1 MKCVCK
7 KNDTPVIGQILTRW
21 FFLVLCPAALQSPC
35 SSKLEKIL
43 SKSRKMRKLIMQ
55 VSFFFSL
62 PDYTCVH
69 FDMIRHQCASL
80 NGPEWYFITIL
91 DNVTQVCVSAPLGW
105 SFWKKNWSSAR
116 WQHQHTAAAAAWALQ
131 KSTINEKRLRQRDPN
146 EATPPSLS
154 LRLSSTSHTTCMLL
168 LLGPAEILITIQRLL
183 AIMTLL
189 STHTYIYT
197 RTTPLLVTV
206 TLTKGDGR
214 LSRKFKCGL

>member
-1 MKCVCK
+1 MA
-7 KNDTPVIGQILTRW
+7 RW
-21 FFLVLCPAALQSPC
+21 FFPLVLCPAALQSPC
-35 SSKLEKIL
+35 SKLEKNL
-43 SKSRKMRKLIMQ
+43 SKNRKIRKLIICKHY
-55 VSFFFSL
+55 FFPS

-116 WQHQHTAAAAAWALQ
+116 WQHQHTAAAAWALQ

-189 STHTYIYT
+189 SIHTH
-197 RTTPLLVTV
+197 
-206 TLTKGDGR
+206 
-214 LSRKFKCGL
+214 

>member
-1 MKCVCK
+1 
-7 KNDTPVIGQILTRW
+7 
-21 FFLVLCPAALQSPC
+21 
-35 SSKLEKIL
+35 
-43 SKSRKMRKLIMQ
+43 
-55 VSFFFSL
+55 
-62 PDYTCVH
+62 
-69 FDMIRHQCASL
+69 MIRQQCSSL

-105 SFWKKNWSSAR
+105 SFWKKKNWSSWGSMA
-116 WQHQHTAAAAAWALQ
+116 QSISTASAAAWALQ

-146 EATPPSLS
+146 EATPPSQ
-154 LRLSSTSHTTCMLL
+154 SSQLKPYDLLL

>member
-1 MKCVCK
+1 
-7 KNDTPVIGQILTRW
+7 
-21 FFLVLCPAALQSPC
+21 
-35 SSKLEKIL
+35 
-43 SKSRKMRKLIMQ
+43 
-55 VSFFFSL
+55 
-62 PDYTCVH
+62 
-69 FDMIRHQCASL
+69 MIRHQCASL

-105 SFWKKNWSSAR
+105 SFWKKKNWSSWGSMA
-116 WQHQHTAAAAAWALQ
+116 QSISTASAAAWALQ

-189 STHTYIYT
+189 STHTYT
-197 RTTPLLVTV
+197 RTTPLRTHNSHTNQGRWLVSEIQMWFI
-206 TLTKGDGR
+206 KRQR
-214 LSRKFKCGL
+214 LGCFRCRKLP

>member
-1 MKCVCK
+1 MKHSV
-7 KNDTPVIGQILTRW
+7 VES
-21 FFLVLCPAALQSPC
+21 FLW
-35 SSKLEKIL
+35 
-43 SKSRKMRKLIMQ
+43 
-55 VSFFFSL
+55 
-62 PDYTCVH
+62 H
-69 FDMIRHQCASL
+69 FDMIWYHCASL

-105 SFWKKNWSSAR
+105 SFWKKKNWSSWGSMA
-116 WQHQHTAAAAAWALQ
+116 QSISTASAAAWALQ

-189 STHTYIYT
+189 STHTYICT

>member
-1 MKCVCK
+1 
-7 KNDTPVIGQILTRW
+7 
-21 FFLVLCPAALQSPC
+21 
-35 SSKLEKIL
+35 
-43 SKSRKMRKLIMQ
+43 
-55 VSFFFSL
+55 
-62 PDYTCVH
+62 
-69 FDMIRHQCASL
+69 MIWYHCASL

-105 SFWKKNWSSAR
+105 SFWKKKNWSSWGSMA
-116 WQHQHTAAAAAWALQ
+116 QSISTASAAAWALQ

-168 LLGPAEILITIQRLL
+168 LLGPAEILITLQRLL

-197 RTTPLLVTV
+197 RTTPLLSHTNQ
-206 TLTKGDGR
+206 
-214 LSRKFKCGL
+214 SRWPLVSEIQMWSIIKFGCSCYGKLLFLDKTNT